1 MRLHRRSLTRAKGPT
16 SDDAVALVDELQAVL
31 ERVQPR
37 DREIIELRL
46 QGCST
51 AEIAQQTGR
60 AERSV
65 RRVLQH
71 LGQQLRNSMEE

>member
-1 MRLHRRSLTRAKGPT
+1 
-16 SDDAVALVDELQAVL
+16 VDELQAVL
-31 ERVQPR
+31 ERLKPSE
-37 DREIIELRL
+37 REIVELRL

-51 AEIAQQTGR
+51 SEISQETGR

-71 LGQQLRNSMEE
+71 LGQKLQKSLEM